1 MNKKFILGKRI
12 LLSFTFASLIS
23 PTLFS
28 CATSS
33 VEDSTTYIYVLNAE
47 DYIDDSLFEAFE
59 QEVKETDGK
68 KVKVVYETYDTNETM
83 YNTLKTGKQTYDMI
97 CCSDYMIQ
105 RLAREGMLHSF
116 EDGLDS
122 GKLDN
127 YKYYVSPFL
136 ADYSEN
142 SSKSGAKLNEIPVK
156 IPTDKKDSDGNVI
169 YDESKFLSD
178 YAIGYMWGTL
188 GILYNPNLIIQRNGD
203 LFRSLN
209 EEYKNLSDE
218 ELKDIII
225 EGFRSVDGYSK
236 LWAKEFNKT
245 QSIKDSMRDT
255 YAIGIFE
262 RYKEL
267 FDPTSPKYINDYHER
282 NEQFNKCDDETI
294 KQVQETLIDLKQNIF
309 GFEVDSGKDDI
320 VTQKIGVNIAWSGD
334 AVNSIGRGYYADDDW
349 TEPWPE
355 EKQVELYYN
364 IPKIGANVWFDAWC
378 LPQREDSY
386 YDSDQYNYTLKF
398 LDFLNN
404 PQNAVANMS
413 YNGYTTFI
421 GSTNET
427 LDALGYFL
435 YSYGLTEEEAKEYED
450 GEVEKYDISYYFNFE
465 NENDEPLKELE
476 VNAYDILSYDSYE
489 EALAD
494 DDVKNFVFKDED
506 GDGKLDIYVL
516 ADLSSY
522 EGRSLVAQLPQTSD
536 KESLYVMRDFENQ
549 NNKIVTM
556 WENVKVNPLPIW
568 VVVTLVI
575 FLVATFSYLGC
586 YKFIKKYRV
595 KKRKQLRK
603 EIENS

>member
-1 MNKKFILGKRI
+1 MKNKFVLGKRI

-28 CATSS
+28 CATSNP
-33 VEDSTTYIYVLNAE
+33 EDSTTFIYVLNAE
-47 DYIDDSLFEAFE
+47 DYIDDSLLEVFEN
-59 QEVKETDGK
+59 EVKSRDGK
-68 KVKVVYETYDTNETM
+68 NVKVVYETYDTNETM

-116 EDGLDS
+116 EDGFEN
-122 GKLDN
+122 GQLDN
-127 YKYYVSPFL
+127 YKNYVSPFL
-136 ADYSEN
+136 ADYSGDVSEN
-142 SSKSGAKLNEIPVK
+142 GAKLNEIPVK
-156 IPTDKKDSDGNVI
+156 LPTGKVDSEGNTI
-169 YDESKFLSD
+169 YDESKTLAE
-178 YAIGYMWGTL
+178 YAVGYMWGTL
-188 GILYNPNLIIQRNGD
+188 GILYNPNLIVQRNGN

-209 EEYKNLSDE
+209 EEYKTLSDE
-218 ELKDIII
+218 ELKEVII
-225 EGFRSVDGYSK
+225 EDFRSLDGYSK
-236 LWAKEFNKT
+236 LWSPEFNKT

-262 RYKEL
+262 L
-267 FDPTSPKYINDYHER
+267 FKDYFNPNSSKYIQDYHDR

-294 KQVQETLIDLKQNIF
+294 KQVQETLIELKQNIF

-334 AVNSIGRGYYADDDW
+334 AVNSIGRGYYADEDW
-349 TEPWPE
+349 TEAWPE
-355 EKQVELYYN
+355 EQQVELYYN

-378 LPQREDSY
+378 LPERDEAY
-386 YDSDQYNYTLKF
+386 YSSEQYKYTLEF
-398 LDFLNN
+398 LDFLND
-404 PQNAVANMS
+404 PLNAVANMS

-421 GSTNET
+421 GSTSSS

-435 YSYGLTEEEAKEYED
+435 YSYGLTEEEANEYED
-450 GEVEKYDISYYFNFE
+450 GELDKYDISYYFDFE
-465 NENDEPLKELE
+465 DEDGNQLTELE
-476 VNAYDILSYDSYE
+476 VNAYDILSYESLE
-489 EALAD
+489 EAEAD

-506 GDGKLDIYVL
+506 GDGKLDIYVTV
-516 ADLSSY
+516 DLSSY

-536 KESLYVMRDFENQ
+536 KESLYVMRDFEGQ

-556 WENVKVNPLPIW
+556 WENVKVNPLPTW
-568 VVVTLVI
+568 VVVTLVV
-575 FLVATFSYLGC
+575 FLVAVFSYLGC